1 MSLPPLLAALRPHQ
15 WVKNIFVGAAFLFAL
30 PEMGR
35 DPMARIDELQRVLLA
50 AAAFCLAA
58 SSIYVLNDVMDREQD
73 RKHPEKCRRPIASGA
88 VSVPAALGLGALC
101 LGAALLL
108 ASRAGTAEGSVLV
121 VVAAYAVMN
130 TAYSLRLKHI
140 VLVDVF
146 CIALGFLLRVL
157 AGAFAVGRPISPWLV
172 ICTFFLALFLALC
185 KRHAELELLGDD
197 SGSHRRN
204 LREYSLGFLD
214 QATAILAAC
223 SVLSYS
229 MYTVDDRTL
238 EKLGTTDLIYTVPFV
253 VFGIFRYLL
262 LVQTRGGGGSPSRVL
277 LGGDA
282 TFVANALVWL
292 GTVVWLLVLRQA

>member
-1 MSLPPLLAALRPHQ
+1 MSLPPLLVALRPHQ
-15 WVKNIFVGAAFLFAL
+15 WIKNVFVGAAFLFAL
-30 PEMGR
+30 PEMGG
-35 DPMARIDELQRVLLA
+35 DPMERTAELFRVLYA
-50 AAAFCLAA
+50 AASFCLAA
-58 SSIYVLNDVMDREQD
+58 SSIYVLNDVMDRESD
-73 RKHPEKCRRPIASGA
+73 RKHPEKRRRPIASGA

-101 LGAALLL
+101 LLASLLL
-108 ASRAGTAEGSVLV
+108 ATRAGTDKGSVLAV
-121 VVAAYAVMN
+121 VGLYAAMN

-157 AGAFAVGRPISPWLV
+157 AGAFAVGRDISPWLV

-185 KRHAELELLGDD
+185 KRHAELELLGDEG
-197 SGSHRRN
+197 GSHRKN

-223 SVLSYS
+223 SVLSYA
-229 MYTVDDRTL
+229 MYTFDERTI
-238 EKLGTTDLIYTVPFV
+238 ERFGEGLIYTVPFV

-277 LGGDA
+277 LGGDV
-282 TFVANALVWL
+282 TFVANALAWL
-292 GTVVWLLVLRQA
+292 GTVVWLLFLSKG